1 MSFTFPLMCHLRVC
15 KVDSEPVDLGKQQ
28 GHQSV
33 WFSQPDPDI
42 RSQVCG
48 LQVSLSLLPASN
60 SSSRLGWEAVADF
73 SVFVSWQST
82 GRPGVPALLIGR
94 PTQRGEQSDCPPQGV
109 HPGVWPPCV
118 SPPPPIPSPMGPNRS
133 LVTCSSAL
141 SEWVWDRVQ
150 IKSGL
155 YFKSLQVFNES
166 KPRSG

>member
-1 MSFTFPLMCHLRVC
+1 MSFIFPLMCHLRVC
-15 KVDSEPVDLGKQQ
+15 KADSEPVDFGEQR

-33 WFSQPDPDI
+33 WFSQPDPEV

-48 LQVSLSLLPASN
+48 LQVSLSLPSASK
-60 SSSRLGWEAVADF
+60 SSSRLRREAVADF

-82 GRPGVPALLIGR
+82 GRTGVPALLIGR
-94 PTQRGEQSDCPPQGV
+94 PSQRGEQSDCQPQDV
-109 HPGVWPPCV
+109 HPGLWPPCV
-118 SPPPPIPSPMGPNRS
+118 SLQPPIGPNRS

-141 SEWVWDRVQ
+141 SDSMRVWGGVQ

-155 YFKSLQVFNES
+155 NFKSFQVFNES